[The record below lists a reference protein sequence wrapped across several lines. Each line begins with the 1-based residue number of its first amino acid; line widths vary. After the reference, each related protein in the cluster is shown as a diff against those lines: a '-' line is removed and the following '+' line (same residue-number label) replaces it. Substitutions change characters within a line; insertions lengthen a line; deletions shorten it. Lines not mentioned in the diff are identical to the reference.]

1 MAPTALDTLSPLPD
15 SQIMQS
21 GTQYLTQNSIDRLLG
36 ALLEN
41 IARNKPEKPV
51 QWMIDVLSSSSSVE
65 QAVQAA
71 SQARITH
78 TFAIHAVCSAELLT
92 EDAPI
97 MCRTV
102 SRVPEGQGN
111 IQLSDLQAYTSRYGI
126 ASLPPSEV
134 EQVFENID
142 AGRKNLVT
150 ADDFLRYMSKA
161 TCNMTDSQFQ
171 DMIAAMTQA

>member
-71 SQARITH
+71 SQDSQQGAGKERT
-78 TFAIHAVCSAELLT
+78 SALLT
-92 EDAPI
+92 VFKMLDK
-97 MCRTV
+97 
-102 SRVPEGQGN
+102 EGQGN